1 MSRSIEDLKH
11 AERNLRSGGQVIVL
25 NTGALIDPEAEAM
38 LQALHSR
45 STGGLKSHLEKLIE
59 KGAEKFMAS
68 FYVGYGHKS
77 IGDCGSVTIFIEGV
91 SMLAAKAIQDWPLY
105 SGQESSTRYIDFS
118 KQLFIDPTNT
128 VEGSEILETWRKF
141 YLESQAPVQEHLK
154 KLYPIGEGEKES
166 TYDKAIAARAF
177 DILRGFLPA
186 GASTNLAWHTNLRQA
201 ADHIMQL
208 RHHPLD
214 EVKEVADAMEEALI
228 EAYGS
233 SFGHKRYENTEKY
246 NELLMQ
252 EMYFTNDKY
261 EDVQLLHD
269 GIDRN
274 LLQSYKSALEN
285 RPDKTEL
292 PKWLSECGTLQF
304 GFMLDFG
311 SFRDLQRHRAITQR
325 MPLHTNQHGFADF
338 YLESLPEDVREKA
351 EALLG
356 KQAIA
361 ITSLNIA
368 PELEQYYH
376 AMGYE
381 LPNRI
386 TGSLPALVYLVEL
399 RATRFVH
406 PTLRV
411 KASRIAQLLRDNFS
425 GDGLVLHMDMEPDRF
440 DIKRGEHD
448 IVDKL

>member
-1 MSRSIEDLKH
+1 MSGIGELKH
-11 AERNLRSGGQVIVL
+11 AERKLENGGQVIVL

-45 STGGLKSHLEKLIE
+45 STGGLKEHLDKLIE

-91 SMLAAKAIQDWPLY
+91 SMLAAKAVQDWPLY

-118 KQLFIDPTNT
+118 KQLFINPSNNEQGTD
-128 VEGSEILETWRKF
+128 VLESWRSF
-141 YLESQAPVQEHLK
+141 YLASMNPLQAYLK
-154 KLYPIGEGEKES
+154 QQNPIQAGEKES
-166 TYDKAIAARAF
+166 IYDKAIAARAF

-208 RHHPLD
+208 RHHPLA
-214 EVKEVADAMEEALI
+214 EVKDLAEAMEEALV

-233 SFGHKRYENTEKY
+233 SFGHKRYEGTETY
-246 NELLMQ
+246 NAQLMQNMYFDHEPYTDVELLQ
-252 EMYFTNDKY
+252 NNIDKT
-261 EDVQLLHD
+261 QLAEYKEA
-269 GIDRN
+269 
-274 LLQSYKSALEN
+274 LQN

-325 MPLHTNQHGFADF
+325 MPLLTNKHSFANF
-338 YLESLPEDVREKA
+338 YLESLPVEIRTNAEELLTSQSEKI
-351 EALLG
+351 EALKLD
-356 KQAIA
+356 
-361 ITSLNIA
+361 
-368 PELEQYYH
+368 PETEQYYH

-411 KASRIAQLLRDNFS
+411 KAARIAELLRDNFA
-425 GDGLVLHMDMEPDRF
+425 GDGLVLHMDKEPDRF

-448 IVDKL
+448 IVQSA